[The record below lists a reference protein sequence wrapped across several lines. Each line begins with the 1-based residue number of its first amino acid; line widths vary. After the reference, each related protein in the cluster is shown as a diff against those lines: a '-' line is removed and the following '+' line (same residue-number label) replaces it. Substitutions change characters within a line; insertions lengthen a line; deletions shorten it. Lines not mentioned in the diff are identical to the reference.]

1 MYDVSNSDTP
11 AMSQFID
18 ESSGLNST
26 FVLQNCTDFNFLNV
40 GVVKDVPTGDSE
52 QGLQALTRIFTA
64 INSAYKGNNDGKELE
79 MVEFDN
85 EESLN
90 TYVRNA
96 DYAKEGLCFAIGWNM
111 FEPATA

>member
-52 QGLQALTRIFTA
+52 QGF
-64 INSAYKGNNDGKELE
+64 
-79 MVEFDN
+79 
-85 EESLN
+85 
-90 TYVRNA
+90 
-96 DYAKEGLCFAIGWNM
+96 
-111 FEPATA
+111 